1 MSSAGNDTID
11 LRAILRKVMAM
22 WWLFLATILVAM
34 GVAVWW
40 LKTTPKQYDVYG
52 VMLMSDQKRNSFG
65 GGAPEFLK
73 GTSYLRENN
82 ELEDEVSVLMSFT
95 NVLNTVQQLDFGIA
109 YYEQRNFLD
118 RELYEYKPFTVRLDT
133 GLQVS
138 GVHVHIIPDLAAGN
152 YRVTAK
158 GEYVTLFDPAL
169 QRPTDS
175 FVKELDVDKTVP
187 IGEPFRSPHLN
198 FSITFRKGQEFRRG

>member
-22 WWLFLATILVAM
+22 WWLFLATVLVAM

-118 RELYEYKPFTVRLDT
+118 RELYEYKPFISAFGHGSAGFRGARAHHT
-133 GLQVS
+133 GPGSRQL
-138 GVHVHIIPDLAAGN
+138 PRD
-152 YRVTAK
+152 
-158 GEYVTLFDPAL
+158 
-169 QRPTDS
+169 
-175 FVKELDVDKTVP
+175 
-187 IGEPFRSPHLN
+187 
-198 FSITFRKGQEFRRG
+198 GQG